1 MADLRTKISSLFTN
15 SPAVDIIFQNLD
27 FDDLLRCRLVCTDW
41 KNILDTPTFWM
52 DRYIKNSSLDN
63 ASKWKKFVNTTR
75 TNQRKETIKLLM
87 WLDVEG
93 MSSLCPL
100 FAVLEFAQDR
110 EIPSSVIENL
120 FKNLNVSRQ
129 ELEDYAEISETLK
142 WPNGITSYVMKCPN
156 NVELFFATEDDNDQV
171 YYRSRAFTSIQH
183 GN

>member
-1 MADLRTKISSLFTN
+1 MADMNSSLFTN
-15 SPAVDIIFQNLD
+15 SPAVDVILHNLG
-27 FDDLLRCRLVCTDW
+27 FDDLLQCRLVCKDW
-41 KNILDTPTFWM
+41 KNIIDRPRFWFN
-52 DRYIKNSSLDN
+52 RYIKNLSSDKVG
-63 ASKWKKFVNTTR
+63 KWELFLNTTQ
-75 TNQRKETIKLLM
+75 TNHKDEMIKLLM
-87 WLDVEG
+87 WSDIEG
-93 MSSLCPL
+93 MSSLWPL

-183 GN
+183 GP